1 MTSPWWWLAALT
13 ELNIQSVQQR
23 VRARLSADCSGGI
36 ELRAYDETTRFNL
49 VLIDRERYVM
59 QPYLPETRGVD
70 SPTFLIHRTSATV
83 GLFPTFEQVFT
94 SLWDRGVE
102 L

>member
-1 MTSPWWWLAALT
+1 
-13 ELNIQSVQQR
+13 
-23 VRARLSADCSGGI
+23 
-36 ELRAYDETTRFNL
+36 
-49 VLIDRERYVM
+49 M

-70 SPTFLIHRTSATV
+70 SPTFLIHRSSATF

-94 SLWDRGVE
+94 SLWDRGTT